1 MKKLACITLDM
12 EPDYGDIEKRI
23 RLLDNLEYFE
33 KYISIINKYN
43 AKVTMF
49 TVTNLF
55 EKRNKQF
62 AELATRIP
70 LEYSI
75 HSHTHDP
82 YNACSLDQVQNSKR
96 AYQNFTGQKA
106 MGYRA
111 PIGRITKDGLGHLLD
126 HDFIYDA
133 SVYPSIRPGKFGYSN
148 LHMPNI
154 PFKVTRND
162 GKSLIEFPFTAIE
175 KIRIVFALSYVKLL
189 GWGLYSLLL
198 KIFGLPTYV
207 LLLSHPHDFYFAEI
221 ANNTTK
227 GAEKIALSR
236 NSQKAFDYFEKM
248 IKFLHQ
254 QGYEFIFVSE
264 LIKEVK
270 QNSLQQIAW
279 ETWK

>member
-12 EPDYGDIEKRI
+12 ELDYGDPQKQI
-23 RLLDNLEYFE
+23 RLLENSEYFE
-33 KYISIINKYN
+33 KYISIVNKYN
-43 AKVTMF
+43 VKVTMF

-55 EKRNKQF
+55 EKYGEYLH
-62 AELATRIP
+62 ELTTRIP
-70 LEYSI
+70 LEYSA

-82 YNACSLDQVQNSKR
+82 HNACSLDEIQNSKQ
-96 AYQNFTGQKA
+96 AYQKFTSKNPL
-106 MGYRA
+106 GYRA

-133 SVYPSIRPGKFGYSN
+133 SVYPSIRPGEFGYSN

-154 PFKVTRND
+154 PFEVKRLD

-198 KIFGLPTYV
+198 KIFGLPNFT

-221 ANNTTK
+221 PNTTTK
-227 GAEKIALSR
+227 GAERIALSR
-236 NSQKAFDYFEKM
+236 NSKKAFDYFEKM

-254 QGYEFIFVSE
+254 QGYEFVFVSE
-264 LIKEVK
+264 LLQEVK
-270 QNSLQQIAW
+270 QSSMPQIAW
-279 ETWK
+279 ENWK